1 MKGFSATQQHHIGES
16 THSRVARHVSAII
29 HEHNYMEIQMLRLLQ
44 WQLHQMVPLAGPNV
58 LLIIIVISA
67 LTIPKTKQNF
77 FHALILFI
85 TSQQLSHHC
94 HICVIISGL
103 NVYSMLKHD
112 ALVLT
117 LPALNKIEERILYH
131 YHKPG
136 AIQKKFSNTDLD
148 PL

>member
-1 MKGFSATQQHHIGES
+1 
-16 THSRVARHVSAII
+16 
-29 HEHNYMEIQMLRLLQ
+29 MEIKMLRLLQ
-44 WQLHQMVPLAGPNV
+44 CQLNQMVPLAGPNF
-58 LLIIIVISA
+58 LLIII
-67 LTIPKTKQNF
+67 TICYPRSPYRKLNKDF
-77 FHALILFI
+77 FHTLILFI
-85 TSQQLSHHC
+85 TSQQLSPHC

-136 AIQKKFSNTDLD
+136 SIQKKFSNTDLD